1 MASGP
6 GISFPQNRLEKL
18 NVAAGLHGFDRA
30 LTRSARGSI
39 GWGVFSLAVAA
50 FVFARGGF
58 GWINLIFGGLLVA
71 EGIYEMRAREARVI
85 KVAAATL
92 GALAVWNLG
101 SIAVAYYL
109 HTRAVASVWAGILQA
124 LGAWTT
130 YRSYTIYAELLRQ
143 SDPSTNEELAMLL
156 QHAKSAD
163 PALDPNL
170 AEFKVKNLTDPLQIW
185 KVIRIDGRLL
195 LFVQSE
201 EILNIVK
208 FAITCFV
215 VEKEQMRLEIVGEK
229 MFGQDQK
236 AVIHLSEGEIKNVM
250 ISPAMATKLQTL
262 QA

>member
-30 LTRSARGSI
+30 LIRSARGSI
-39 GWGVFSLAVAA
+39 GWGLFSLVVSAL
-50 FVFARGGF
+50 VFARGGF
-58 GWINLIFGGLLVA
+58 GWVNLIFGGLLVV

-92 GALAVWNLG
+92 GVLAVWNLC

-109 HTRAVASVWAGILQA
+109 HTRLVASVWAGILQA

-130 YRSYTIYAELLRQ
+130 YRSHAFYAELLRQ
-143 SDPSTNEELAMLL
+143 SDPATNEELAMLL
-156 QHAKSAD
+156 QHAKTAD
-163 PALDPNL
+163 PALDPSVV
-170 AEFKVKNLTDPLQIW
+170 EFKVKNLTDPLQIW
-185 KVIRIDGRLL
+185 KIIRIDGQLL

-201 EILNIVK
+201 EILNVVK
-208 FAITCFV
+208 YAIQCFV
-215 VEKEQMRLEIVGEK
+215 VKKDQMRLEIVGEK

-236 AVIHLSEGEIKNVM
+236 AVIHLNETAIKNVVVSQTM
-250 ISPAMATKLQTL
+250 SSKLQTL
-262 QA
+262 